1 MKRNVSPMRSS
12 SSTKI
17 SPSLKAESIRS
28 DSIDIIHADTA
39 AVNGDEFRPSFSDV
53 VVVGAGP
60 SGLMLAFVYPRVES
74 KDMWLIMLGR
84 VEITLCASE

>member
-12 SSTKI
+12 SSTKA
-17 SPSLKAESIRS
+17 SPGLRAESIRS
-28 DSIDIIHADTA
+28 DSIDIIHTDTA

-74 KDMWLIMLGR
+74 KEMWLIMLGH

>member
-1 MKRNVSPMRSS
+1 MKRNVSPMQSS
-12 SSTKI
+12 LSTKT
-17 SPSLKAESIRS
+17 SPGLKAESIRS
-28 DSIDIIHADTA
+28 DSIDIIHTDTA

-74 KDMWLIMLGR
+74 KEMWLIVLSH

>member
-17 SPSLKAESIRS
+17 SPSLKSESIGS
-28 DSIDIIHADTA
+28 DSIDTIHTDTA
-39 AVNGDEFRPSFSDV
+39 AVNGDGFRPSFSDV

-60 SGLMLAFVYPRVES
+60 SGLMLAFVYPRVEPEE
-74 KDMWLIMLGR
+74 MWLIMPGHA
-84 VEITLCASE
+84 EITLCASE